1 VADAML
7 SAVGA
12 LTPVFLMIALGA
24 GLRARGFTDD
34 AFWTGAER
42 LVYRLLLPA
51 LLVLTTAGSD
61 FSEFRVLPVAASLV
75 AAILMTAGLAVAF
88 RPWLGL
94 DNAAFTSAFQGAI
107 RTNSYVGL
115 AGAGALYGEAG
126 FTVMGIVVFVVI
138 TAVNLL
144 SVLALIG
151 YAAKPASGAEIAGAV
166 LSNPLILACLLG
178 FTLNAAG
185 IGLPTLAN
193 DLLEILGR
201 ASLPLGLLCVGA
213 GLDLSRA
220 GANPRTVGAVS
231 ALKLLIMPTATA
243 FFCALFGVEGVT
255 AGTAILF
262 TAVPVSASAYVLARQ
277 LGGDAPLM
285 AGLITL
291 TTLAAF
297 ITMPLMVALLT

>member
-1 VADAML
+1 ML
-7 SAVGA
+7 ATVGA
-12 LTPVFLMIALGA
+12 LAPVFLMIALGA
-24 GLRARGFTDD
+24 LLRARGLVDD
-34 AFWTGAER
+34 AFWAGAER

-61 FSEFRVLPVAASLV
+61 FSEFRVLPVAAALI
-75 AAILMTAGLAVAF
+75 AAILLTAGLAVAL
-88 RPWLGL
+88 RPWLGI
-94 DNAAFTSAFQGAI
+94 DDAAFTSAFQGAI

-138 TAVNLL
+138 TAVNVL
-144 SVLALIG
+144 SVVALIWYG
-151 YAAKPASGAEIAGAV
+151 ARPSGGREVAALV
-166 LSNPLILACLLG
+166 LQNPLILACLIG
-178 FTLNAAG
+178 FALNAAG
-185 IGLPTLAN
+185 IGLPGLAH

-220 GANPRTVGAVS
+220 SASPRAISAVL
-231 ALKLLIMPTATA
+231 ALKLLIMPAATA
-243 FFCALFGVEGVT
+243 AFCVLFGVEGVT
-255 AGTAILF
+255 AGAAVLF

-297 ITMPLMVALLT
+297 ITMPITVALFT

>member
-1 VADAML
+1 ML
-7 SAVGA
+7 STIGA
-12 LTPVFLMIALGA
+12 LAPVFLMIALGA
-24 GLRARGFTDD
+24 LLRLRGFSDE
-34 AFWTGAER
+34 AFWSGAER

-51 LLVLTTAGSD
+51 LLVLTTASSD
-61 FSEFRVLPVAASLV
+61 FSEFRVLPVAAALI
-75 AAILMTAGLAVAF
+75 AAILLTAALAIAL

-126 FTVMGIVVFVVI
+126 FTIMGIVVFVVI
-138 TAVNLL
+138 TTVNVL
-144 SVLALIG
+144 SVVALIWYG
-151 YAAKPASGAEIAGAV
+151 ARPASARELAGAV
-166 LSNPLILACLLG
+166 LQNPLILACLIG
-178 FTLNAAG
+178 FALNAAG
-185 IGLPTLAN
+185 AGLPELAR

-220 GANPRTVGAVS
+220 GANPRTVGAVA
-231 ALKLLIMPTATA
+231 ALKLLVMPATTAS
-243 FFCALFGVEGVT
+243 FCALFGVEGVT
-255 AGTAILF
+255 AGAAILF
-262 TAVPVSASAYVLARQ
+262 TAVPISASAYVLARQ

-297 ITMPLMVALLT
+297 ITMPLTVALLT